1 MKEIKEGCYK
11 GTRILVGNQKRDLI
25 NRMIDS
31 LKKEGFVEIQIPNLQ
46 YQEVFI
52 HKVGTENNNLM
63 FDFLDRGNRSIS
75 LAPEYTAV
83 IQKLAKK
90 TYKYKK
96 DVKLFYVLECFR
108 GEKPQAGRYRQ
119 FTQLGVEILNPSK
132 DYNRYLMDLADDVL
146 LADFEEALLQQN
158 VTRGLDYYTD
168 KKGFEITIESLGS
181 SKQVCGGGSYDGG
194 IGFAIGI
201 DRLLL
206 CNKKNKHI
214 MKKILVFNGNQPCLD
229 ISFDIIQQKKYGL
242 NRDRFPDVDWGQLRK
257 TVLSDAKQVELT
269 KSLKKILIEDLAYVY
284 GKDSKK
290 FSEKLIE
297 FELYDV

>member
-11 GTRILVGNQKRDLI
+11 GTRILVGNEKRDLI
-25 NRMIDS
+25 NGMIDS

-46 YQEVFI
+46 YQEMFI
-52 HKVGTENNNLM
+52 NKVGTENNNLM
-63 FDFLDRGNRSIS
+63 FNFLDRGNRSICLS
-75 LAPEYTAV
+75 PEYTAV
-83 IQKLAKK
+83 IQKLAKT
-90 TYKYKK
+90 TYKYEK

-132 DYNRYLMDLADDVL
+132 DYGRYLMDLAQDEL
-146 LADFEEALLQQN
+146 LSQKETLLTPN

-168 KKGFEITIESLGS
+168 KKGFEITIDSLGS

-206 CNKKNKHI
+206 CEK
-214 MKKILVFNGNQPCLD
+214 
-229 ISFDIIQQKKYGL
+229 QKL
-242 NRDRFPDVDWGQLRK
+242 
-257 TVLSDAKQVELT
+257 
-269 KSLKKILIEDLAYVY
+269 
-284 GKDSKK
+284 
-290 FSEKLIE
+290 
-297 FELYDV
+297 